1 VFDECDAAAGREVLR
16 FGDLVRHTLPSLLH
30 PIVFDPRNLAR
41 DWTLMSEPKSTPRD
55 CYDILGVSRS
65 ASAADIDR
73 AYEDTLRRIQGR
85 APPGSPTRVR
95 ETKEAFEAY
104 EILSDPEKR
113 SRYDRFGR
121 WFASVAES
129 SSAGSSPDFGNIFE
143 GLFGPT
149 PKREPSQPEPA
160 SPPVVQTPKFEAI
173 SKAEMERLSQVLV
186 RAVTER
192 LLPQDELDRLRA
204 GFFVR
209 DDRGTAW
216 SFGLKTRQWNRRDGQ
231 RWVPDTPSER
241 LSMASEVLGQL
252 RALGRSAP

>member
-1 VFDECDAAAGREVLR
+1 
-16 FGDLVRHTLPSLLH
+16 
-30 PIVFDPRNLAR
+30 
-41 DWTLMSEPKSTPRD
+41 MSEPKSAPRD
-55 CYDILGVSRS
+55 CYDTLRVSRS

-73 AYEDTLRRIQGR
+73 AYEQTLRRIQGR

-113 SRYDRFGR
+113 SRYDRFGHA
-121 WFASVAES
+121 FASVAES
-129 SSAGSSPDFGNIFE
+129 SSGALSPDFGNFFE
-143 GLFGPT
+143 SLFGAKPQ
-149 PKREPSQPEPA
+149 REPSAPEPA
-160 SPPVVQTPKFEAI
+160 SPPVAGTPKFETI
-173 SKAEMERLSQVLV
+173 SKAEMEGLSQVLV

-231 RWVPDTPSER
+231 RWVPDTPPER
-241 LSMASEVLGQL
+241 LAIAAEVLGKL
-252 RALGRSAP
+252 RALGRSERSS